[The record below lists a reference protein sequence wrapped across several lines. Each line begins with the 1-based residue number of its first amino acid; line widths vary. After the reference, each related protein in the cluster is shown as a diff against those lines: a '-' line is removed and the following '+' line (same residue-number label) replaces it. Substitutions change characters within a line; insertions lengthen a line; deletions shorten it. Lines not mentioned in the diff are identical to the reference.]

1 MCLCKVLGHCET
13 PKDAHW
19 HRFYK
24 SLQLYWSDERY
35 SSKYIPSVGVLMRVV
50 ESANTLLQNLQQ
62 KCFIIEWWKYFDW
75 KYIDEDDQLD

>member
-1 MCLCKVLGHCET
+1 
-13 PKDAHW
+13 
-19 HRFYK
+19 
-24 SLQLYWSDERY
+24 
-35 SSKYIPSVGVLMRVV
+35 MRVV